1 MPVLQLIFYDC
12 SFVLLI
18 SGNFPGIRQSRFMS
32 IKRLDHGD
40 ELCEESSDDGDHQWE
55 FNRDRLTLG
64 TRLVFVLLSVSLLK
78 CCF

>member
-1 MPVLQLIFYDC
+1 
-12 SFVLLI
+12 
-18 SGNFPGIRQSRFMS
+18 MS